1 MKTSKRRQ
9 NLRYRVAS
17 IVLVMAFT
25 SSIGRSQS
33 VVPPTTPYGK
43 PITLEAAKMIAAA
56 AHAEAA
62 KNRWFMSIAVV
73 DPAGMLVY
81 FENMDGVQHG
91 SGDVA
96 IDKAK
101 SAALYRRPT
110 KVFQDAV
117 AGGGAGLRFLAL
129 RGAVPLDGG
138 IPIVMKGEIV
148 GAVGVSG
155 GAGEQDGQCA
165 QAAISTNIQSEGN
178 R

>member
-1 MKTSKRRQ
+1 MKTSKRYQ
-9 NLRYRVAS
+9 KLPYRIAS
-17 IVLVMAFT
+17 IVLAMAFT
-25 SSIGRSQS
+25 CSLGRSQA

-43 PITLEAAKMIAAA
+43 PIALESAKLIAAA

-62 KNRWFMSIAVV
+62 KNHWFMSIAVV

-138 IPIVMKGEIV
+138 IPIVVKGEII
-148 GAVGVSG
+148 GAVGISG

-165 QAAISTNIQSEGN
+165 QAAASTNLESTIN